1 MTKQWQVVLGGLVLA
16 WCLAAAIGSL
26 RAVHARPRDP
36 MSLQEAEFR
45 ALAPYLPRRG
55 EVGYLEPDADD
66 LSGDAV
72 RAHYAAQYALAPLV
86 VVARTGPDFLIVP
99 RGTVR
104 PEADERLAGYG
115 LALALPSGHALYRR
129 TAQ

>member
-1 MTKQWQVVLGGLVLA
+1 MTKRWQVALGGIVLA
-16 WCLAAAIGSL
+16 WCLAAAIGSV
-26 RAVHARPRDP
+26 RAVQARPRDP
-36 MSLQEAEFR
+36 MTLQEAEFR

-66 LSGDAV
+66 QPGDAV

-86 VVARTGPDFLIVP
+86 IVARTGADLVIVP

-104 PEADERLAGYG
+104 PEADERLTAY
-115 LALALPSGHALYRR
+115 LPVLTLPSGHALYRR
-129 TAQ
+129 TP